1 MDELKPCPFCGG
13 KADTFGRDWGKWW
26 GVECMACQGFVGGLK
41 TPEEARQVWNLRV
54 GDVLDELC
62 DQCYGHLVQGDWTTV
77 DGMKLCSLCADVY
90 LEDKAWG
97 EARRQWLQ
105 KIQQLE
111 RDNEHYRKRIDR
123 LLQERSR
130 DQWGKSWKPQ
140 EELEQEIGRKAID
153 AMVNIKR
160 ALDGVIAYIKVLY
173 PDIDLDQ
180 ETVKRW
186 AEYRVASG
194 PLWADLE
201 TLELRYSPEAMAQIT
216 TVALMIQHGYS
227 EPIIA
232 QARQIVLAGM
242 LVEDDY
248 VRGTMAILAD
258 GDRVEEPAEEC
269 SRLAQAVQ
277 AYAEALNGARAT
289 IWLREPQAW
298 TGKIKTWTNSQG
310 TPVMQYAIELEE

>member
-1 MDELKPCPFCGG
+1 MPLLLSAFALTGAVPWPYEQEVRQATFVADSTLINTMRGFRGALMDQHIPPDLRPIWEMPMPNSKPSNWYEAVEANVMA
-13 KADTFGRDWGKWW
+13 KAEEQIITENSIQPCRAVEPDTQKHQDR
-26 GVECMACQGFVGGLK
+26 E
-41 TPEEARQVWNLRV
+41 QVKNLGEV
-54 GDVLDELC
+54 P
-62 DQCYGHLVQGDWTTV
+62 
-77 DGMKLCSLCADVY
+77 
-90 LEDKAWG
+90 DKA
-97 EARRQWLQ
+97 
-105 KIQQLE
+105 I
-111 RDNEHYRKRIDR
+111 R
-123 LLQERSR
+123 LR
-130 DQWGKSWKPQ
+130 

-160 ALDGVIAYIKVLY
+160 ALDEVIAYIKVLY

-201 TLELRYSPEAMAQIT
+201 TLEPRYSPEAMAQIT

-248 VRGTMAILAD
+248 VARNY
-258 GDRVEEPAEEC
+258 GDSCGR
-269 SRLAQAVQ
+269 R
-277 AYAEALNGARAT
+277 
-289 IWLREPQAW
+289 
-298 TGKIKTWTNSQG
+298 
-310 TPVMQYAIELEE
+310 